1 MSHSFQDSIALI
13 LQSNVSTEIK
23 LDLFHAYLYGSLPSK
38 IGYYL
43 MICVVHLM
51 GPIMLLGM
59 VIFETFGG
67 DPQKRNLINRLHS
80 LAITNQIIF
89 SVLAGIARVC
99 REIFGLIDIS
109 IMIWIESVSQMFL
122 FCVILFADEMVT
134 LHFLYVVVWKRV
146 RIMDDQV
153 WAYFLAFLSWILS
166 LCCVV
171 IEHIPT
177 QMNMGRFKINT
188 KNLCEDFESARYLYF
203 VLQNCQRSK

>member
-1 MSHSFQDSIALI
+1 MSHSFQDSIASI
-13 LQSNVSTEIK
+13 LQSNVSTDIK

-99 REIFGLIDIS
+99 REIFGLIDVS

-122 FCVILFADEMVT
+122 FCGVLFADEMVI

-146 RIMDDQV
+146 RIMDDQF
-153 WAYFLAFLSWILS
+153 WAYYLAFLTWLWSF
-166 LCCVV
+166 CCVV

-177 QMNMGRFKINT
+177 QINMNHFKVIT
-188 KNLCEDFESARYLYF
+188 KNLTEDFESARYLYF
-203 VLQNCQRSK
+203 ILQNCQHSK